1 MFHNLIFDW
10 SGTLVD
16 DLPPVL
22 EATNHVLG
30 LYGVAPLDREGFR
43 LSFRLPYREFY
54 EEVLPGVPLDEL
66 EIHFRKAFAASE
78 SPVTILP
85 HAREKLEWCRDHGV
99 RAFVLTSMDSD
110 AFHRQLHDLGLADFF
125 EATYSGVLDKRERI
139 LGILESHRLAPAES
153 AFVGDM
159 THDIDTARHGNMTS
173 IAVLTGYTH
182 AGPLAAARPDLT
194 VPDLQVLRQLMARPG
209 WKPRPVATVGALIH
223 DGAGKLLMVK
233 THKWGHRWGI
243 PGGKI
248 KRGESSLEALRR
260 EIREETGLEINDLRF
275 VLVQD
280 CIDSTEF
287 QRPEHF
293 LLLNYVAR
301 ATSTTVVLN
310 DEAQEFRWVTA
321 AGAMGLDLN
330 RPTRTLLVEALNQ
343 GLIEH
348 PESGSGKSF

>member
-1 MFHNLIFDW
+1 MFRNLIFDW

-30 LYGVAPLDREGFR
+30 IYGKEPLDREGFR
-43 LSFRLPYREFY
+43 LRFRLPYAEFY
-54 EEVLPGVPLDEL
+54 EEMIPGVPLAEL
-66 EIHFRKAFAASE
+66 EVHFRKAFSAST

-85 HAREKLEWCRDHGV
+85 HAREKLEWCRDHGI
-99 RAFVLTSMDSD
+99 RCFVLTSMDSD
-110 AFHRQLHDLGLADFF
+110 AFHAQLVDLGLADFF

-139 LGILESHRLAPAES
+139 LGILESHRLAPEES

-159 THDIDTARHGNMTS
+159 THDIDTARHGNLTS

-182 AGPLAAARPDLT
+182 AGPLSEAKPDLT
-194 VPDLQVLRQLMARPG
+194 VPDLAVLRRLLERPG
-209 WKPRPVATVGALIH
+209 WKPRPVPTVGALLH
-223 DGAGKLLMVK
+223 DGHGKLLMVR

-248 KRGESSLEALRR
+248 RRGESSLDALRR
-260 EIREETGLEINDLRF
+260 EIREETALEISDPRF
-275 VLVQD
+275 VIVQD
-280 CIDSTEF
+280 CIDSDEF
-287 QRPEHF
+287 QRAEHF
-293 LLLNYVAR
+293 LLLNYVALTKPGEVR
-301 ATSTTVVLN
+301 LN
-310 DEAQEFRWVTA
+310 DEAQEFRWVTPA
-321 AGAMGLDLN
+321 AALGLDLN

-348 PESGSGKSF
+348 PV